1 MIKEAHY
8 GEVRRVY
15 LPGSRD
21 RLLRAPVVPRC
32 KHRGGAGMKYEE
44 VEEAVM
50 DELIT
55 KTEAVEKIA
64 EWLEIHPEGKAWG
77 MSAIETAELIMGDSE
92 DE

>member
-1 MIKEAHY
+1 
-8 GEVRRVY
+8 
-15 LPGSRD
+15 
-21 RLLRAPVVPRC
+21 
-32 KHRGGAGMKYEE
+32 MKYEE

-50 DELIT
+50 DELVT
-55 KTEAVEKIA
+55 KTEAIEKIA

>member
-1 MIKEAHY
+1 MNKNEEMKE
-8 GEVRRVY
+8 
-15 LPGSRD
+15 
-21 RLLRAPVVPRC
+21 LLVTALDEICVD
-32 KHRGGAGMKYEE
+32 
-44 VEEAVM
+44 EAVS